1 MVLATSRAPSF
12 TLSSLIYGQSEASF
26 SRHALR
32 LTLSRGKNSNL
43 PGSFD
48 PVTLGHLSVIRRA
61 KNLSDKL
68 IVLVVHNPNKKNLFS
83 AEERVAL
90 IQESLKELEL
100 SGIEVRQSSTGLLA
114 NIAKDLGA
122 EVLIKG
128 LRTAAD
134 LDYELQ
140 FASMNRDL
148 TGVETVFLPT
158 EPQYSQTSSS
168 LIREV
173 AFLGGDVSKHV
184 TECVRQALVAR
195 STK

>member
-1 MVLATSRAPSF
+1 
-12 TLSSLIYGQSEASF
+12 
-26 SRHALR
+26 
-32 LTLSRGKNSNL
+32 LSRGKNSNL
-43 PGSFD
+43 PGLIRSNH
-48 PVTLGHLSVIRRA
+48 PGTPLSYSKSQEPEREA
-61 KNLSDKL
+61 
-68 IVLVVHNPNKKNLFS
+68 HS
-83 AEERVAL
+83 AGGPKSEQE
-90 IQESLKELEL
+90 ESLKELGL
-100 SGIEVRQSSTGLLA
+100 SGIEVRQSSSGLLA

-195 STK
+195 SSK

>member
-1 MVLATSRAPSF
+1 VAIA
-12 TLSSLIYGQSEASF
+12 IY
-26 SRHALR
+26 
-32 LTLSRGKNSNL
+32 

-61 KNLSDKL
+61 QNLENQL
-68 IVLVVHNPNKKNLFS
+68 IVLVVHNPNKKSLFTP
-83 AEERVAL
+83 AERVTL
-90 IQESLKELEL
+90 IEKSLDELGLGAITVKTLES
-100 SGIEVRQSSTGLLA
+100 GLLA
-114 NIAKDLGA
+114 DEAKRLGA
-122 EVLIKG
+122 RVIIKG

-158 EPQYSQTSSS
+158 EPAFSQTSSS

-173 AFLGGDVSKHV
+173 SQLGGDVSKHV
-184 TECVRQALVAR
+184 TKAVQQALQE
-195 STK
+195 KKK

>member
-1 MVLATSRAPSF
+1 VAIA
-12 TLSSLIYGQSEASF
+12 IY
-26 SRHALR
+26 
-32 LTLSRGKNSNL
+32 

-61 KNLSDKL
+61 QNLESQL
-68 IVLVVHNPNKKNLFS
+68 IVLVVHNPNKKSLFTP
-83 AEERVAL
+83 AERVTL
-90 IQESLKELEL
+90 IEKSLDELGLGPITVNTLES
-100 SGIEVRQSSTGLLA
+100 GLLA
-114 NIAKDLGA
+114 DEAKRLGA
-122 EVLIKG
+122 RVIIKG

-158 EPQYSQTSSS
+158 EPAFSQTSSS

-173 AFLGGDVSKHV
+173 SQLGGDVSKHV
-184 TECVRQALVAR
+184 TKAVQQALQE
-195 STK
+195 KKK

>member
-1 MVLATSRAPSF
+1 VAKIA
-12 TLSSLIYGQSEASF
+12 IY
-26 SRHALR
+26 
-32 LTLSRGKNSNL
+32 

-48 PVTLGHLSVIRRA
+48 PITLGHLSVIRRA
-61 KNLSDKL
+61 KSLSEKL
-68 IVLVVHNPNKKNLFS
+68 IVLVAHNPGKKNLFT

-90 IQESLKELEL
+90 IQASLKELGL
-100 SGIEVRQSSTGLLA
+100 TGIEVSQSNSGLLA
-114 NIAKDLGA
+114 NVAKELGA
-122 EVLIKG
+122 EILIKG

-158 EPQYSQTSSS
+158 EPKYSQTSSS

-173 AFLGGDVSKHV
+173 AALGGDVSQHV
-184 TECVRQALVAR
+184 TESVRQALIAR
-195 STK
+195 RSN